1 MTNVDLN
8 RLYALIKQDKLVKFY
23 QSKSWRSLRL
33 EALERDNNECQTC
46 KRYGKV
52 GEAQNVHH
60 IKTVKEFPML
70 ALSLSN
76 LESICIKCHNNE
88 HLIKFIDYESSSR
101 AAFCIVKRR
110 GGIWLKENTR
120 NG

>member
-1 MTNVDLN
+1 MVVIDVDLN

-23 QSKSWRSLRL
+23 QSRSWRSLRL
-33 EALERDNNECQTC
+33 EALTRDNNECQTC

-88 HLIKFIDYESSSR
+88 HDRLNKYIRKKKPKFVNVER
-101 AAFCIVKRR
+101 
-110 GGIWLKENTR
+110 W
-120 NG
+120 

>member
-1 MTNVDLN
+1 MDLKK
-8 RLYALIKQDKLVKFY
+8 LYALIQQDKLVKFY
-23 QSKSWRSLRL
+23 QSRSWRSLRL

-60 IKTVKEFPML
+60 IKNVKEFPML

-88 HLIKFIDYESSSR
+88 HDRVF
-101 AAFCIVKRR
+101 R
-110 GGIWLKENTR
+110 GQTKNKWEDDELEIL
-120 NG
+120 